1 MLVLLHVDAAECKLF
16 AGAALYGKGRR
27 GHWLPD
33 RDELAI
39 IPVLKSAMPTPQ
51 PMPTTPHSG
60 DVPATV
66 SWQDVLTSL
75 EDAVMVVDCSRGVTF
90 LNQAAETLTGLSA
103 RKMLAHDSGD
113 LFHAND
119 WLVAMIDKS
128 LGPDESTSRAENDF
142 VPRRGKHVP
151 SLPDIT
157 GDRGR
162 LIQVFLN
169 LVENALQAKPTCMT
183 VTPHIET
190 DFSLRTDR
198 SDPTRFVTVDIRDD
212 GTGIDD
218 EDLPDIFSPFFT
230 RKRHGTGL
238 GLAICDRTV
247 KEHGGRL
254 GVESHLGEG
263 SVFEVSLPARQG

>member
-1 MLVLLHVDAAECKLF
+1 MLILLHIDAAECKLF

-39 IPVLKSAMPTPQ
+39 IPVLKSAMSTPQ
-51 PMPTTPHSG
+51 PMPTTP
-60 DVPATV
+60 
-66 SWQDVLTSL
+66 
-75 EDAVMVVDCSRGVTF
+75 
-90 LNQAAETLTGLSA
+90 
-103 RKMLAHDSGD
+103 
-113 LFHAND
+113 
-119 WLVAMIDKS
+119 
-128 LGPDESTSRAENDF
+128 
-142 VPRRGKHVP
+142 
-151 SLPDIT
+151 
-157 GDRGR
+157 
-162 LIQVFLN
+162 
-169 LVENALQAKPTCMT
+169 
-183 VTPHIET
+183 
-190 DFSLRTDR
+190 DR

-230 RKRHGTGL
+230 RKRRGTGL

-263 SVFEVSLPARQG
+263 SVFKVSLPARQG